1 MYILLA
7 GLSHRTAPVEVRE
20 RFAFC
25 GIDLDRAYDR
35 LKKEASLEGAVI
47 INTCNRTE
55 VYATARDIEQGMEAL
70 FAFLQEFSGMDKA
83 ELQEYFYHPTCYD
96 AIMHLFR
103 VTSGLDSMI
112 VGEAQIIGQVKDAY
126 QRAMEGQASDSVLNT
141 LFQRAIHIG
150 KKVRTDTNLDRHPVS
165 VSNAAIEL
173 ARQVLG
179 DLGNKSVLVV
189 GAGEMSEMTTR
200 YLVTQG
206 VSSVIVSNRSYDR
219 ALEMAEQFGGRAVR
233 FDRLPDELL
242 NADIVISC
250 TAASHYVMRCDNCRE
265 VLAARRG
272 KRIIMVDIAVP
283 RDIDPEL
290 QSIDGVYVYDIDD
303 LQNVMDY
310 FLLERQK
317 SIQEAEKIIADELVK
332 FNEWLGSLYVVP
344 VITALKTRAE
354 IIKQNELRRALNRL
368 GKISER
374 EKNILSTM
382 AHAIVNQ
389 ILHDPIVNLK
399 EMAVSQQGH
408 LYAEVVKK
416 LFDLS
421 SEAREYEDDAQVESG
436 NQG

>member
-7 GLSHRTAPVEVRE
+7 GLSHRTAPVEIRE

-25 GIDLDRAYDR
+25 GLDLDRAYDR

-47 INTCNRTE
+47 VNTCNRTE

-83 ELQEYFYHPTCYD
+83 GLQEYFYRPTCYD

-103 VTSGLDSMI
+103 VASGLDSMI
-112 VGEAQIIGQVKDAY
+112 VGEAQIIGQVKEAY
-126 QRAMEGQASDSVLNT
+126 QKAMECQASDSVLNT
-141 LFQRAIHIG
+141 LFQRAIHVG

-165 VSNAAIEL
+165 VSNAAVEL

-206 VSSVIVSNRSYDR
+206 VNSVIVSNRSYDR
-219 ALEMAEQFGGRAVR
+219 ALEMAGQFGGRAVR

-242 NADIVISC
+242 DADIVISC

-272 KRIIMVDIAVP
+272 KRIIMIDIAVP

-290 QSIDGVYVYDIDD
+290 QNIDGVYVYDIDD
-303 LQNVMDY
+303 LQDVMDHS
-310 FLLERQK
+310 LLQRQK
-317 SIQEAEKIIADELVK
+317 AVQEAEKIIADELVK

-344 VITALKTRAE
+344 VITALKTRVE
-354 IIKQNELRRALNRL
+354 TIKQNELRRALNRM

-374 EKNILSTM
+374 EKNIISTM

-416 LFDLS
+416 LFALS
-421 SEAREYEDDAQVESG
+421 SDAREYEDDAQVESG
-436 NQG
+436 HQG

>member
-25 GIDLDRAYDR
+25 GLDLDRAYDR
-35 LKKEASLEGAVI
+35 LKNEASLEGAVI
-47 INTCNRTE
+47 VNTCNRTE

-70 FAFLQEFSGMDKA
+70 FSFLQEFSGMDMA
-83 ELQEYFYHPTCYD
+83 GIQEYFYRPTCYD

-126 QRAMEGQASDSVLNT
+126 QKAMECQASDSVLNT
-141 LFQRAIHIG
+141 LFQRAIHVG

-165 VSNAAIEL
+165 VSNAAVEL

-179 DLGNKSVLVV
+179 DLGSKSVLVV

-206 VSSVIVSNRSYDR
+206 VNSVIVSNRSYDR
-219 ALEMAEQFGGRAVR
+219 ALEMARQFGGRAVR
-233 FDRLPDELL
+233 FDRLPDELSE
-242 NADIVISC
+242 ADIVISC

-272 KRIIMVDIAVP
+272 KRIIMIDIAVP

-290 QSIDGVYVYDIDD
+290 QNIDGVYVYDIDD
-303 LQNVMDY
+303 LQDVMDHS
-310 FLLERQK
+310 LLQRQK
-317 SIQEAEKIIADELVK
+317 AVQEAEKIIADELVK

-344 VITALKTRAE
+344 VITALKNRVET
-354 IIKQNELRRALNRL
+354 IKQNELRRALNRM

-374 EKNILSTM
+374 EKNIMSTM

-421 SEAREYEDDAQVESG
+421 SNTREYEDDAQVKSG
-436 NQG
+436 HQG

>member
-126 QRAMEGQASDSVLNT
+126 QRAMEDQASDSVLNT

-303 LQNVMDY
+303 LQDVMEN

-368 GKISER
+368 GKISDR

-408 LYAEVVKK
+408 FYAEVVKK

>member
-7 GLSHRTAPVEVRE
+7 GLSHHTAPVEVRE

-25 GIDLDRAYDR
+25 GFDLDRAYER

-47 INTCNRTE
+47 VNTCNRTE

-70 FAFLQEFSGMDKA
+70 FAFLQEFSGMDKS
-83 ELQEYFYHPTCYD
+83 ELQEYFYRPTCYD
-96 AIMHLFR
+96 AIMHLFK

-126 QRAMEGQASDSVLNT
+126 QRAMECEASDSVLNT
-141 LFQRAIHIG
+141 LFQRAIHVG
-150 KKVRTDTNLDRHPVS
+150 KRVRTDTNLDRHPVS

-179 DLGNKSVLVV
+179 DLSNKSVLVV

-200 YLVTQG
+200 YLVVQG

-233 FDRLPDELL
+233 FDHLPDELI

-265 VLAARRG
+265 VLEARLG
-272 KRIIMVDIAVP
+272 KRIIMIDIAVP

-290 QSIDGVYVYDIDD
+290 HNIDGVYVYDIDD
-303 LQNVMDY
+303 LQDVMDHS
-310 FLLERQK
+310 LLERQK
-317 SIQEAEKIIADELVK
+317 AVQEAEKIIADELVK

-344 VITALKTRAE
+344 VITGLKTRAE
-354 IIKQNELRRALNRL
+354 IIKQNELRRALNRM
-368 GKISER
+368 GKISDR
-374 EKNILSTM
+374 EKNIISTM

-436 NQG
+436 HQR

>member
-25 GIDLDRAYDR
+25 GIDLDRAYER

-47 INTCNRTE
+47 VNTCNRTE

-70 FAFLQEFSGMDKA
+70 FAFLQDSSGMDQDDLLA
-83 ELQEYFYHPTCYD
+83 YFYRPTCYD
-96 AIMHLFR
+96 AMMHLFR

-126 QRAMEGQASDSVLNT
+126 QKAMDCQASDSVLNT
-141 LFQRAIHIG
+141 LFQRAIHVG
-150 KKVRTDTNLDRHPVS
+150 KKVRTDTSLDRHPVS

-250 TAASHYVMRCDNCRE
+250 TAASHYVMRCDNCQE
-265 VLAARRG
+265 VLAARLG
-272 KRIIMVDIAVP
+272 KRIIMIDIAVP
-283 RDIDPEL
+283 RDIDPL
-290 QSIDGVYVYDIDD
+290 LRNTVGVYIYDIDD
-303 LQNVMDY
+303 LQNVMDHS
-310 FLLERQK
+310 LLERQK
-317 SIQEAEKIIADELVK
+317 AVQEAEKIIADELVK

-344 VITALKTRAE
+344 VITALKTQAE
-354 IIKQNELRRALNRL
+354 MIKQNEIRRALNRM

-374 EKNILSTM
+374 EKNIISAM

-399 EMAVSQQGH
+399 EMAVSKQGH

-421 SEAREYEDDAQVESG
+421 SDVREYEGDAQVESG
-436 NQG
+436 HQR

>member
-126 QRAMEGQASDSVLNT
+126 QRAMEDQASDSVLNT

-303 LQNVMDY
+303 LQDVMEN

-368 GKISER
+368 GKISDR

>member
-25 GIDLDRAYDR
+25 GIDLDRAYER

-47 INTCNRTE
+47 VNTCNRTE

-83 ELQEYFYHPTCYD
+83 ELQEYFYRPTCYD

-126 QRAMEGQASDSVLNT
+126 QRAVECQASDSVLNT
-141 LFQRAIHIG
+141 LFQRAIHVG
-150 KKVRTDTNLDRHPVS
+150 KKVRTDTNLDCHPVS

-173 ARQVLG
+173 AGQVLG

-250 TAASHYVMRCDNCRE
+250 TAASHYVMHCDNCRE
-265 VLAARRG
+265 VLAARMG
-272 KRIIMVDIAVP
+272 KRIIMIDIAVP

-290 QSIDGVYVYDIDD
+290 QNIDGVYVYDIDD
-303 LQNVMDY
+303 LQNVMDHS
-310 FLLERQK
+310 LLERQK
-317 SIQEAEKIIADELVK
+317 AIQEAEKIIADELVK

-354 IIKQNELRRALNRL
+354 IIKQNELRRALNRM
-368 GKISER
+368 GKLSER
-374 EKNILSTM
+374 EKNIMSTM

-436 NQG
+436 HQR